1 MILTF
6 SSAITVKG
14 ALGDVARL
22 RRFLSQKEY
31 DVNKNHK
38 SMDVEKLF
46 LSTANSSKGLERDNV
61 LAILTFPLERA
72 FVNFSDDLVVNL
84 LTVALTRARKKV
96 VIYVP
101 AYQDKFSRVLSLYQ
115 K

>member
-84 LTVALTRARKKV
+84 
-96 VIYVP
+96 
-101 AYQDKFSRVLSLYQ
+101 
-115 K
+115 